1 MKKAIYIILI
11 LLLMF
16 SLTSCNS
23 TISKDPTIVKT
34 GFNMDT
40 FITISIYD
48 KKADEQIIDDA
59 FDYVAELENLL
70 SRYIETSDIYK
81 INAMAGESFV
91 KVDNRTFELIEKCI
105 YYSELTKGAFDITLG
120 SLIDLWDINS
130 GKNYIP
136 TAKEINTAKKNT
148 GYKNILI
155 DKENC
160 SVKLKEKGTIIDLG
174 AVAKGYISEMTKD
187 FLISKGIQSAI
198 IDFGGNI
205 VLIGKSYTG
214 DNFKVGIQSP
224 FDDRGTYLA
233 IIQSERNAI
242 ISSGTYERYFI
253 GSDGKR
259 YHHILDPSTGEPVQN
274 GLSQVSIICDDATVA
289 DILSTGIFVMG
300 AEAGRKLIEQLKDI
314 DAIFITDNQE
324 IITTDN
330 IKNELKIL

>member
-11 LLLMF
+11 LLFMF

-34 GFNMDT
+34 QFNMDT

-70 SRYIETSDIYK
+70 SRYIESSDIYK

-91 KVDNRTFELIEKCI
+91 KVDNRTFKLIEQCI
-105 YYSELTKGAFDITLG
+105 YYSKLTNGAFDITLG

-136 TAKEINTAKKNT
+136 TAEEINTAKKNT

-155 DKENC
+155 DKENR
-160 SVKLKEKGTIIDLG
+160 SVKLKEEGTIIDLG

-224 FDDRGTYLA
+224 FNDRGTYLA
-233 IIQSERNAI
+233 IVQSERNAI

-259 YHHILDPSTGEPVQN
+259 YHHILDPSTGKPVQN
-274 GLSQVSIICDDATVA
+274 GLSQVSIICDSATVA

-300 AEAGRKLIEQLKDI
+300 VEEGRKLIEQLEDI